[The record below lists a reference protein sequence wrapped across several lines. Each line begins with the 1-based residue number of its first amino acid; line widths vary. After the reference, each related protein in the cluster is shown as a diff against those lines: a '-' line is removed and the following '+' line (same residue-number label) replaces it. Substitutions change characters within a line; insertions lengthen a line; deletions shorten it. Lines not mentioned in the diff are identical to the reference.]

1 MLDITHTAHPPRFPF
16 SQFHTKSCTFSRT
29 CQNSPILKDTLVR
42 YDPHGS
48 STSIPFFAISSK
60 MLYFSNLTR
69 IRQFWDVRL
78 LDMIHTAHPPRFPLQ
93 QFPAKCLYFFPVSQ
107 KLANS
112 GLNIPTRH
120 VQLDSLLRNFRQSVV
135 LFPNLN
141 RVRQFWVVRLL
152 DMTHTAHPPGLE
164 FPCLHLHTKS
174 CTFP

>member
-1 MLDITHTAHPPRFPF
+1 MTHTAHPPPFPFRYFSQNAELFPNLIRFRQFWEVSLLDITHTAHPPRFSF

-93 QFPAKCLYFFPVSQ
+93 QFPAKC
-107 KLANS
+107 
-112 GLNIPTRH
+112 
-120 VQLDSLLRNFRQSVV
+120 
-135 LFPNLN
+135 
-141 RVRQFWVVRLL
+141 
-152 DMTHTAHPPGLE
+152 
-164 FPCLHLHTKS
+164 
-174 CTFP
+174 CTFSKSHKNWPIPG